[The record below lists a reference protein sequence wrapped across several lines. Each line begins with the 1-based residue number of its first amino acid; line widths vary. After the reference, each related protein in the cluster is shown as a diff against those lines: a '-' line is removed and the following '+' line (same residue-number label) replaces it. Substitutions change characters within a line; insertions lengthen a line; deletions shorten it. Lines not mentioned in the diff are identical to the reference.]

1 MARRPPQISQNRNS
15 PPSVSRDEIAREAFR
30 IFQSRNG
37 APGDPVADW
46 FQAEQTVKSR
56 VFGAP
61 TRATQAS
68 GAQSAAGRNAARNVA
83 RNRNRR
89 RK

>member
-1 MARRPPQISQNRNS
+1 MARRPSQISQNRNS

-46 FQAEQTVKSR
+46 CQAEQTVRSR
-56 VFGAP
+56 MFGTP
-61 TRATQAS
+61 TRAARAS
-68 GAQSAAGRNAARNVA
+68 SAAGRNAARNRA
-83 RNRNRR
+83 RR

>member
-1 MARRPPQISQNRNS
+1 MARRHPQISQNRNS
-15 PPSVSRDEIAREAFR
+15 TPSVSRDEIAREAFR

-46 FQAEQTVKSR
+46 CQAEQSVKAR
-56 VFGAP
+56 VFGTP
-61 TRATQAS
+61 TRAGQTT
-68 GAQSAAGRNAARNVA
+68 SAAGRNAARNRA
-83 RNRNRR
+83 RR

>member
-1 MARRPPQISQNRNS
+1 MARRPPQMSQNRNS

-37 APGDPVADW
+37 APGDPIADW

-56 VFGAP
+56 TLGTPARGNQP
-61 TRATQAS
+61 
-68 GAQSAAGRNAARNVA
+68 SAAGRNAARNVA